1 MNENYQIVAKSLEI
15 HVKMLFKTTLGSKT
29 QYVTGVNQFY
39 GLKNYGGS
47 YRSQYDLNNIYEVKL
62 W

>member
-29 QYVTGVNQFY
+29 QYATAVSQFW

-47 YRSQYDLNNIYEVKL
+47 HRHNIAL
-62 W
+62 

>member
-29 QYVTGVNQFY
+29 QYAIALSQFL
-39 GLKNYGGS
+39 GLKNYG
-47 YRSQYDLNNIYEVKL
+47 RSHRHNITI
-62 W
+62 

>member
-1 MNENYQIVAKSLEI
+1 MNKNNAILSKNLEI

-29 QYVTGVNQFY
+29 QYATAVSQFW

-47 YRSQYDLNNIYEVKL
+47 HRHNIPL
-62 W
+62 